1 MAQTRSH
8 TTPLLRCA
16 TGIVLAFTLVVSV
29 ARGDVIISEIMY
41 NAAGSDSG
49 SGFNKEWY
57 ELYNTGDTEV
67 NLTGWRVGDSQDG
80 QWASAF
86 PFGTSIA
93 PGGTLVVTGDA
104 TTFDNQWGP
113 GINRIQ
119 VGSFPAL
126 ANSPSPNNE
135 TVAIRDAFGAIRD
148 EVNLDQN
155 NGWHRIDGTQG
166 ATLSLRPE
174 GLSATAND
182 SGANWLPAAW
192 GAYGASLSDYNGEL
206 NHGSPGFVETTPQA
220 PFAPS
225 PDAAWSMAVIPD
237 SQNYSKSSIH
247 AGKFTQMTEWV
258 RDNREAYN
266 IQVVLHEGDIVNNNR
281 TSNPSSG
288 DQTSAQQ
295 WANAKASMSVLDGHL
310 PYIMA
315 GGNHDYG
322 TTDAQD
328 RQTYYNDY
336 FKATDNPLIDPAQGG
351 MLTGVMNDGELQNA
365 YFDFVAPDGRKMLV
379 LNLEWEPRPETVA
392 WANSIAALPEYADHT
407 AILLTHAYLTGTNSR
422 YTSSRV
428 AADASGSE
436 LWTELVQGNANFE
449 MVFNGHFGGDG
460 SGTLTSAASGHVVHQ
475 MFFNTQF
482 ETQGGNGWIRIVE
495 FLEDGETVRVRTYSP
510 VLGIERTDPQWSF
523 EFKISDLPS
532 PNIAGDYNGDGFVD
546 AADYTVWRDTLGSTT
561 ELAADGDGNGTVNQ
575 LDYDV
580 WVENFGA
587 QQGGSPLPT
596 PEPTA
601 LVLLI
606 AGVGMLPITRTR
618 RGVCPQHWHV
628 RRVAA

>member
-16 TGIVLAFTLVVSV
+16 TGIVLAFTLVVCV

-93 PGGTLVVTGDA
+93 PGGALVVTGDA

-119 VGSFPAL
+119 VSDFPAL
-126 ANSPSPNNE
+126 ANTPSPTNE

-192 GAYGASLSDYNGEL
+192 GAYGASLSDYNSEL

-220 PFAPS
+220 PFTPS

-310 PYIMA
+310 PYVMA

-351 MLTGVMNDGELQNA
+351 MLTGVMNDAELQNA

-379 LNLEWEPRPETVA
+379 LNLEW
-392 WANSIAALPEYADHT
+392 
-407 AILLTHAYLTGTNSR
+407 
-422 YTSSRV
+422 
-428 AADASGSE
+428 
-436 LWTELVQGNANFE
+436 
-449 MVFNGHFGGDG
+449 
-460 SGTLTSAASGHVVHQ
+460 
-475 MFFNTQF
+475 
-482 ETQGGNGWIRIVE
+482 
-495 FLEDGETVRVRTYSP
+495 
-510 VLGIERTDPQWSF
+510 
-523 EFKISDLPS
+523 
-532 PNIAGDYNGDGFVD
+532 
-546 AADYTVWRDTLGSTT
+546 
-561 ELAADGDGNGTVNQ
+561 
-575 LDYDV
+575 
-580 WVENFGA
+580 
-587 QQGGSPLPT
+587 
-596 PEPTA
+596 
-601 LVLLI
+601 
-606 AGVGMLPITRTR
+606 
-618 RGVCPQHWHV
+618 
-628 RRVAA
+628 